1 MSSRLSAA
9 AAAAAPALGP
19 GGGPQRPGRPGRAG
33 ARPIPDAESDARMAA
48 KVLNIGEVLD
58 RLRVDYPDITLSKIR
73 YLEAE
78 GLVEPARTSA
88 NYRKYSAGDVARLGY
103 VLHAQRERYLPLRV
117 IKDELAAMD
126 RGEAPPAAPAG
137 PRAVPATPPATG
149 LDVLLGAER
158 VRMSRRELLAAS
170 GLDEVALAELEHHG
184 LLRAVSGGGYYDADA
199 LVVARTVGLLAAHG
213 VQARHLRAARAA
225 ADREAGL
232 IEAAVAPLRAPR
244 SAGAAA
250 GDDDL
255 PRDSVDELAL
265 LLVRLHAALLR
276 ARLGSGPR

>member
-1 MSSRLSAA
+1 
-9 AAAAAPALGP
+9 
-19 GGGPQRPGRPGRAG
+19 
-33 ARPIPDAESDARMAA
+33 
-48 KVLNIGEVLD
+48 
-58 RLRVDYPDITLSKIR
+58 
-73 YLEAE
+73 
-78 GLVEPARTSA
+78 
-88 NYRKYSAGDVARLGY
+88 
-103 VLHAQRERYLPLRV
+103 
-117 IKDELAAMD
+117 
-126 RGEAPPAAPAG
+126 
-137 PRAVPATPPATG
+137 
-149 LDVLLGAER
+149 VLLGAER
-158 VRMSRRELLAAS
+158 VRLSRRELLAAS
-170 GLDEVALAELEHHG
+170 GLDDEALGELERHG

-199 LVVARTVGLLAAHG
+199 LVVARSVGLLAAHG

-244 SAGAAA
+244 SAGPA

>member
-1 MSSRLSAA
+1 VARCDAGVPAVSARLSAA
-9 AAAAAPALGP
+9 AAAALGP
-19 GGGPQRPGRPGRAG
+19 AGRPVRAAGQRG
-33 ARPIPDAESDARMAA
+33 AQADTRLSA

-88 NYRKYSAGDVARLGY
+88 NYRKYSAADVARLGY

-126 RGEAPPAAPAG
+126 ARGDGPAGTPPG
-137 PRAVPATPPATG
+137 PRAVPATPPKTG

-170 GLDEVALAELEHHG
+170 GLDEEALAELESYG
-184 LLRAVSGGGYYDADA
+184 LLAAVSGGGYYDADA

-244 SAGAAA
+244 GAGIRAPA
-250 GDDDL
+250 DDG
-255 PRDSVDELAL
+255 PRGCVDELAL

>member
-9 AAAAAPALGP
+9 AAAAAPAALGS
-19 GGGPQRPGRPGRAG
+19 GQSRV
-33 ARPIPDAESDARMAA
+33 ARPTRRVGHPSADAEADARLTA

-88 NYRKYSAGDVARLGY
+88 NYRKYSAADVARLAY

-117 IKDELAAMD
+117 IKDELAAVD
-126 RGEAPPAAPAG
+126 RGELPAAAPPG
-137 PRAVPATPPATG
+137 PRAVPSSPPATG

-170 GLDEVALAELEHHG
+170 GLDDEALAELERHG

-199 LVVARTVGLLAAHG
+199 LVVARTVGLLTAHG
-213 VQARHLRAARAA
+213 IEARHLRAARAA

-244 SAGAAA
+244 G
-250 GDDDL
+250 GDGDTSL

-276 ARLGSGPR
+276 TRLGSGR

>member
-1 MSSRLSAA
+1 MSARSAA
-9 AAAAAPALGP
+9 AASSARSGLAPA
-19 GGGPQRPGRPGRAG
+19 RPGRLVGRPATG
-33 ARPIPDAESDARMAA
+33 AEQQLAA

-73 YLEAE
+73 YLESE

-88 NYRKYSAGDVARLGY
+88 NYRKYSAADVARLGY

-117 IKDELAAMD
+117 IKDELAAVD
-126 RGEAPPAAPAG
+126 RGEVPTTRPG
-137 PRAVPATPPATG
+137 PRAVPSTPPATG

-170 GLDEVALAELEHHG
+170 GLDEESLAELERYG
-184 LLRAVSGGGYYDADA
+184 LLRALSGGGYYDADA

-213 VQARHLRAARAA
+213 VQPRHLRAARTA

-232 IEAAVAPLRAPR
+232 IEAAVAPLRGQR
-244 SAGAAA
+244 SADGDA
-250 GDDDL
+250 GERPHDA
-255 PRDSVDELAL
+255 VDELAL

-276 ARLGSGPR
+276 ARLGADRPGG

>member
-1 MSSRLSAA
+1 
-9 AAAAAPALGP
+9 
-19 GGGPQRPGRPGRAG
+19 
-33 ARPIPDAESDARMAA
+33 
-48 KVLNIGEVLD
+48 VLD

-78 GLVEPARTSA
+78 GLVEPARTQS
-88 NYRKYSAGDVARLGY
+88 NYRKYSAVDVARLAY

-126 RGEAPPAAPAG
+126 EAGEPPAVAPAG
-137 PRAVPATPPATG
+137 PRALPSTPPATG

-170 GLDEVALAELEHHG
+170 GLDEDALAELEHYG

-232 IEAAVAPLRAPR
+232 IEAAVAPLRAPC

-250 GDDDL
+250 DDL

-276 ARLGSGPR
+276 SRLGSVAR

>member
-1 MSSRLSAA
+1 LSAA
-9 AAAAAPALGP
+9 AAAGLGPASGQQRLRRQGRAAP
-19 GGGPQRPGRPGRAG
+19 RPV
-33 ARPIPDAESDARMAA
+33 PDADAAAAAAARMAA

-88 NYRKYSAGDVARLGY
+88 NYRKYSAADVARLGY

-126 RGEAPPAAPAG
+126 RGETAPVVPTG
-137 PRAVPATPPATG
+137 PRAVPSTPPATG
-149 LDVLLGAER
+149 LDVLLGADR
-158 VRMSRRELLAAS
+158 VRLSRRELLAAS
-170 GLDEVALAELEHHG
+170 GLDEEALAELERYG
-184 LLRAVSGGGYYDADA
+184 LLHAVSGGGYYDADA

-244 SAGAAA
+244 GAGTA
-250 GDDDL
+250 GDGDG
-255 PRDSVDELAL
+255 PRDCVDELAL

-276 ARLGSGPR
+276 ARLAAH